1 MEKIERQVA
10 REVSKGP
17 AGSDHEP
24 DIRTACNGGTLAA
37 RHPGAFKEG
46 TVSVVRCYNRRGT
59 AEQWMKEAKQA
70 VAMTRLSSHRFRTN
84 EVRLWLSVLA
94 YNRGNLWR
102 GLALPAHVVNWSL
115 TSLQQRLVKT
125 GG

>member
-46 TVSVVRCYNRRGT
+46 TVSGGQLEDRAAGGEGRVPLWGIVPARR
-59 AEQWMKEAKQA
+59 
-70 VAMTRLSSHRFRTN
+70 VHRDQ
-84 EVRLWLSVLA
+84 S
-94 YNRGNLWR
+94 Y
-102 GLALPAHVVNWSL
+102 GLKPGGSAL
-115 TSLQQRLVKT
+115 LQQT
-125 GG
+125 WHGGTIDQGSQAGGGDDAAFFPPLPHQ